1 MSTTAMPVN
10 RQSSTGKSKPL
21 LTRRGSESI
30 ARSKRT
36 IKRKV
41 RDYQQKLTAW
51 LMIEFDVVAVE
62 DLDVKPMLE
71 DSQNATNKQG
81 MVTAS

>member
-1 MSTTAMPVN
+1 
-10 RQSSTGKSKPL
+10 
-21 LTRRGSESI
+21 
-30 ARSKRT
+30 
-36 IKRKV
+36 V

-51 LMIEFDVVAVE
+51 LVIEFDVVAVE